1 MIPELD
7 LTPETQILKETVAK
21 FAREVIEPRAQELWD
36 SGDFPLEIMSQMAE
50 LGYMGIHAGT
60 ESGGGGADTVT
71 YAVFLEE
78 LAYADMAI
86 ALTLQVHVLVTDLF
100 ERFGSEAQKEEWL
113 PRLTSGQILAAVAMT
128 EPNAGSDLS
137 SCQTRAELQNGKWVI
152 NGSKIFITNA
162 GTEMSDGLVVL
173 ARTGERELSTFIVP
187 RNTPGFVVG
196 QKLRKLGWHS
206 MDTREL
212 FFDNCTVPEEN
223 LLGPRGKGLRHVL
236 TGMDLGR
243 IAFAACSTG
252 LAQACL
258 DESLEYAKNRV
269 QFGAPIA
276 SFQGI
281 QFKLAD
287 MATKIAASRSLTHRA
302 ARLRDAEMTV
312 DMASSQAKLY
322 ATRACVEVVDDAFQ
336 IFGGYGFMLE
346 YPIARRYADAKIME
360 IGEGTNEIQ
369 RIVIARGL
377 GCPSG
382 R

>member
-1 MIPELD
+1 
-7 LTPETQILKETVAK
+7 
-21 FAREVIEPRAQELWD
+21 
-36 SGDFPLEIMSQMAE
+36 
-50 LGYMGIHAGT
+50 
-60 ESGGGGADTVT
+60 
-71 YAVFLEE
+71 
-78 LAYADMAI
+78 
-86 ALTLQVHVLVTDLF
+86 
-100 ERFGSEAQKEEWL
+100 
-113 PRLTSGQILAAVAMT
+113 
-128 EPNAGSDLS
+128 
-137 SCQTRAELQNGKWVI
+137 
-152 NGSKIFITNA
+152 
-162 GTEMSDGLVVL
+162 
-173 ARTGERELSTFIVP
+173 
-187 RNTPGFVVG
+187 
-196 QKLRKLGWHS
+196 
-206 MDTREL
+206 
-212 FFDNCTVPEEN
+212 
-223 LLGPRGKGLRHVL
+223 
-236 TGMDLGR
+236 
-243 IAFAACSTG
+243 
-252 LAQACL
+252 
-258 DESLEYAKNRV
+258 V

-302 ARLRDAEMTV
+302 ARLRDADMTV